1 MPVHRDDSRLVLLAY
16 DVAIP
21 CHRTSALLLL
31 FNTTRAHTA
40 LLRTSASRRPLLV
53 VDTVESRQD
62 HEVSY
67 RATQPLKFTD
77 SRVDSP
83 RDELSVNRAHFSYVY
98 FT

>member
-1 MPVHRDDSRLVLLAY
+1 MPVRRDDSRLVLLAY

-21 CHRTSALLLL
+21 CHRTS
-31 FNTTRAHTA
+31 A

-62 HEVSY
+62 HEFSY

-83 RDELSVNRAHFSYVY
+83 REKR
-98 FT
+98 

>member
-1 MPVHRDDSRLVLLAY
+1 MPVRRDDSRLVLLAY

-21 CHRTSALLLL
+21 CHRTS
-31 FNTTRAHTA
+31 A

-67 RATQPLKFTD
+67 RATQPLKFT
-77 SRVDSP
+77 S
-83 RDELSVNRAHFSYVY
+83 H
-98 FT
+98 

>member
-1 MPVHRDDSRLVLLAY
+1 MPVRRDDSRLVLLAY

-21 CHRTSALLLL
+21 CACHRTS
-31 FNTTRAHTA
+31 A

-62 HEVSY
+62 HEFSY